1 MMKKLLSAKLAGR
14 ILIGAFIL
22 MLIMHV
28 LVLTGVMPSILIW
41 GGQVAADGSNLL
53 QLEIVAI
60 SLTLIFTGI
69 AAGKMKQLKTGQS
82 NRWINIGV
90 WIVFAYLVLNTLG
103 NFASGVSLETLVFGP
118 LTIIMAFCAL
128 RLAIEKQDR

>member
-1 MMKKLLSAKLAGR
+1 MKKILSAKLAGR

-28 LVLTGVMPSILIW
+28 LVLAKVMPSNLIW

-69 AAGKMKQLKTGQS
+69 AAGKMRQINTGGS

-103 NFASGVSLETLVFGP
+103 NFASGVSLETLIFGP

-128 RLAIEKQDR
+128 RLALEK

>member
-1 MMKKLLSAKLAGR
+1 MKKILSAKLAGR

-28 LVLTGVMPSILIW
+28 LVLIGVMPSNFIW

-53 QLEIVAI
+53 QLEVVAI
-60 SLTLIFTGI
+60 TLTLLFTGV
-69 AAGKMKQLKTGQS
+69 AAAKIKQIESGKS

-103 NFASGVSLETLVFGP
+103 NFASGVSLETLIFGP

-128 RLAIEKQDR
+128 RLALEK

>member
-1 MMKKLLSAKLAGR
+1 MKKLLSAKLAGR
-14 ILIGAFIL
+14 ILIGAFVL

-28 LVLTGVMPSILIW
+28 LVLTGVMPSNLIW

-60 SLTLIFTGI
+60 SLTLIFAGI
-69 AAGKMKQLKTGQS
+69 AAGKMKTLNSGKS

-128 RLAIEKQDR
+128 RLALEK